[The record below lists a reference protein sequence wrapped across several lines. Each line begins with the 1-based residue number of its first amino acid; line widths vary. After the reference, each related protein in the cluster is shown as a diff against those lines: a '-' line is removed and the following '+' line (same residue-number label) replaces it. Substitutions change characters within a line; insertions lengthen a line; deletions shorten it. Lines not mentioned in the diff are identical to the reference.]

1 MKTKIIDINNI
12 VEDCYAIR
20 LECPE
25 NYHWIP
31 GQFLKISIPD
41 KTKEFRIFSIASIP
55 AEKVILLGTKS
66 RGEDISDFKKILF
79 ALEPGDEVE
88 ISAASGVFNLKDETT
103 PIVMFAS
110 GIGITP
116 ILALIKALESDQP
129 VELVYA
135 CLGEYYFKAEIEA
148 ILATKPNI
156 KIYYTVTV
164 EETTAQLMEL
174 CEKYQNAAYYYTSGS
189 PGVIKAVQNNYRDH
203 GIDKNR
209 LVADSFVGY

>member
-1 MKTKIIDINNI
+1 MKTKIIDINNT
-12 VEDCYAIR
+12 VEDVYAIR

-55 AEKVILLGTKS
+55 EEKVILLGTKS

-79 ALEPGDEVE
+79 SLNPGDEVE
-88 ISAASGVFNLKDETT
+88 ISPASGMFNFKDETT

-116 ILALIKALESDQP
+116 ILSLIKALKSDQP

-135 CLGEYYFKAEIEA
+135 CLGEYYFKDEVEA
-148 ILATKPNI
+148 IIAKKPNI
-156 KIYYTVTV
+156 KIHYTVTV
-164 EETTAQLMEL
+164 EQTTDQLMAL
-174 CEKYQNAAYYYTSGS
+174 CDKYQNTAYYYTSGS
-189 PGVIKAVQNNYRDH
+189 PGVIKAVQNNYLDH
-203 GIDKNR
+203 GIEKSR
-209 LVADSFVGY
+209 LVSDSFVGY